1 MKRFY
6 VDLTLHNQQN
16 LGVKMQTH
24 VYSDLQRI
32 LASQSITDVAVGFPD
47 FGAMNTYGEATLGE
61 KIRLVS
67 IDSRRLEHIL
77 QSPSI
82 RTVLAAGVLKASQVS
97 SVPDHAKELRFS
109 RNHKPT
115 REKRKAEEVDSHL
128 RDKRYE
134 TFRGESVP
142 ILIKRLDGSVYPLF
156 IDRMEAESRAEG
168 SFSSFGLSVKNG
180 PTFPDF

>member
-6 VDLTLHNQQN
+6 VDLTLHNQQK

-24 VYSDLQRI
+24 VYSDLQRT
-32 LASQSITDVAVGFPD
+32 LASQSITDVAIGFPE
-47 FGAMNTYGEATLGE
+47 FGALNPYDEATLGE
-61 KIRLVS
+61 KLRLVS
-67 IDSRRLEHIL
+67 IDAQRLEHIL
-77 QSPSI
+77 QTPSI
-82 RTVLAAGVLKASQVS
+82 RAVLAAGVLKASQVS
-97 SVPDHAKELRFS
+97 PVPDDAKELRFS
-109 RNHKPT
+109 RNQKPT
-115 REKRKAEEVDSHL
+115 REKRKAEEDSHL

-156 IDRMEAESRAEG
+156 IDRMEAESQAEG
-168 SFSSFGLSVKNG
+168 SFSSFGLSARNG